1 MSASSPCIA
10 IAGWST
16 SNTHHTTPHTPRH
29 GKAENLLVRHP
40 DCEHDFPDSERLES
54 YEWIARGLQWTMTQA
69 RLPAKD
75 SAVQTR

>member
-1 MSASSPCIA
+1 VFAL
-10 IAGWST
+10 
-16 SNTHHTTPHTPRH
+16 H

-75 SAVQTR
+75 SAAQTR